1 MADFY
6 VPSQVPASGS
16 ERVKLIND
24 SVHSHLELQVRARL
38 ALRSAHCVPRP
49 GGQARVS

>member
-6 VPSQVPASGS
+6 VPSQVPAGGG

-24 SVHSHLELQVRARL
+24 SVHSHLELQVRAR
-38 ALRSAHCVPRP
+38 RSARGFPRP
-49 GGQARVS
+49 DPVARSAFS